1 MKTTHIRFRHG
12 NFGDLRVIRE
22 DGELLFC
29 AKDIGRMLGCR
40 DISKSLHRYCG
51 KVWKRPCRTASGTQ
65 MMNFIDTTDLAHL
78 FAHCKNPAAEEVS
91 DWLMETVLPQA
102 WRAEVRHNALE
113 EFIAD
118 GVPDVH
124 LVIGAPDYFDLL
136 HDLLRMCSALDR
148 LSAAVLHLPYVPDP
162 RGKTIPLAENA
173 AKFCAGFYE
182 KTGLRAHDVRCP
194 TDEILS
200 LVVDNQVCLPS
211 DAGYLTGEKI
221 VRQTTEAMADCIM
234 SLCHG

>member
-1 MKTTHIRFRHG
+1 MKTTHICFRHATH
-12 NFGDLRVIRE
+12 GDLRVIRE

-29 AKDIGRMLGCR
+29 ARDIGRMLGCR

-51 KVWKRPCRTASGTQ
+51 NVGKRPCRTASGTQ
-65 MMNFIDTTDLAHL
+65 MMNFIDATDLVHL
-78 FAHCKNPAAEEVS
+78 FAHCKNPAAEAVS

-102 WRAEVRHNALE
+102 WQAEVRHNALE
-113 EFIAD
+113 KFIVD

-136 HDLLRMCSALDR
+136 HNLFRMCSALDR
-148 LSAAVLHLPYVPDP
+148 LSGAVIHS
-162 RGKTIPLAENA
+162 GTHEKTGTLAEHA
-173 AKFCAGFYE
+173 ANLCTGFYE
-182 KTGLRAHDVRCP
+182 KTGLKAQDVRCP

-200 LVVDNQVCLPS
+200 LVVDNQVCFPE
-211 DAGYLTGEKI
+211 DAGYLTGEEI
-221 VRQTTEAMADCIM
+221 ARQTAEAMADCIM

>member
-1 MKTTHIRFRHG
+1 MKTTHICFRHS

-22 DGELLFC
+22 GGELLFC
-29 AKDIGRMLGCR
+29 AKDIGHMLGCR

-51 KVWKRPCRTASGTQ
+51 NVRKCPCRTASGTQ
-65 MMNFIDTTDLAHL
+65 MMNFIDTTDLAHM
-78 FAHCKNPAAEEVS
+78 FAHCKNPAAEAVS

-113 EFIAD
+113 EFVAT

-136 HDLLRMCSALDR
+136 RDLFRMCSALDR
-148 LSAAVLHLPYVPDP
+148 LSAAVIHSTANRKIIPY
-162 RGKTIPLAENA
+162 AENA
-173 AKFCAGFYE
+173 VRICAGFYE
-182 KTGLRAHDVRCP
+182 KTGLKAQDVRCP

-200 LVVDNQVCLPS
+200 LVVDNQVCFPE

-221 VRQTTEAMADCIM
+221 ARQTAEAMADCIM

>member
-1 MKTTHIRFRHG
+1 MKTTYICFRHS

-51 KVWKRPCRTASGTQ
+51 NVRKRPCKTASGTQ
-65 MMNFIDTTDLAHL
+65 MMNFIDTTNLAHL

-91 DWLMETVLPQA
+91 DWLMETVIPRA

-113 EFIAD
+113 EFVAD

-124 LVIGAPDYFDLL
+124 LVIGAPDYFNLLRDLF
-136 HDLLRMCSALDR
+136 RMCSALDR
-148 LSAAVLHLPYVPDP
+148 LSGAVIHSETH
-162 RGKTIPLAENA
+162 GKTSTLAENTA
-173 AKFCAGFYE
+173 NLCAEFYK
-182 KTGLRAHDVRCP
+182 KTGLRAQDVRCP
-194 TDEILS
+194 SDEILS
-200 LVVDNQVCLPS
+200 LVVDNQVCFPE

-221 VRQTTEAMADCIM
+221 AHQTAEVMADCIM

>member
-1 MKTTHIRFRHG
+1 M
-12 NFGDLRVIRE
+12 
-22 DGELLFC
+22 
-29 AKDIGRMLGCR
+29 
-40 DISKSLHRYCG
+40 
-51 KVWKRPCRTASGTQ
+51 
-65 MMNFIDTTDLAHL
+65 
-78 FAHCKNPAAEEVS
+78 
-91 DWLMETVLPQA
+91 
-102 WRAEVRHNALE
+102 RHNALE

-136 HDLLRMCSALDR
+136 HDLRRMCSALDR

-200 LVVDNQVCLPS
+200 LVVDNQVCFPE
-211 DAGYLTGEKI
+211 DAGYLTKEEI
-221 VRQTTEAMADCIM
+221 ARQTAEAMADCIM